1 MRRSDA
7 GSWWYFALV
16 LGCLALFFA
25 VVARLYFRQ
34 YKLSIESEVA
44 LYLSLMSLVALAV
57 APACSAS
64 RAAIERSI
72 PRPLLVLFPIIA
84 SALSY
89 LTYAL
94 GCDDFRWPAFVRLLA
109 LCGAP
114 ILVYVAAPVQNLSR
128 LLWQDAIVWTGLALV
143 MIFRLWNGIWN
154 VPVNLDFMAR
164 LLVIVVASWC
174 WVFVRP
180 VPGLGYNFSASAGT
194 VRAVILNF
202 ACFALIAVPA
212 SMAMRFAV
220 WHPRWAGLQPFL
232 VSYAEILIFIAW
244 LEELLF
250 RGFLQSLLSSTLQST
265 RLGQLVASLAFGF
278 SHVLLAPAPNWR
290 YVILASVAGWLY
302 GAEFRQ
308 SGNLLGPALTHAL
321 VDTAWR
327 TWFGGR
333 G

>member
-1 MRRSDA
+1 
-7 GSWWYFALV
+7 
-16 LGCLALFFA
+16 
-25 VVARLYFRQ
+25 
-34 YKLSIESEVA
+34 
-44 LYLSLMSLVALAV
+44 
-57 APACSAS
+57 
-64 RAAIERSI
+64 
-72 PRPLLVLFPIIA
+72 
-84 SALSY
+84 
-89 LTYAL
+89 
-94 GCDDFRWPAFVRLLA
+94 
-109 LCGAP
+109 
-114 ILVYVAAPVQNLSR
+114 
-128 LLWQDAIVWTGLALV
+128 
-143 MIFRLWNGIWN
+143 

-180 VPGLGYNFSASAGT
+180 VPGLGYIFSASAGT

-202 ACFALIAVPA
+202 AGFALIAVPA
-212 SMAMRFAV
+212 SMAMHFAA
-220 WHPRWAGLQPFL
+220 WHPRWGGLQPIL

-290 YVILASVAGWLY
+290 YVILASVAGWFY
-302 GAEFRQ
+302 GAAFRQ

-321 VDTAWR
+321 VDAAWR